1 MKFINTAI
9 LLVSFVSMV
18 SYSNSECNHVVD
30 EECEPAYEYED
41 FLDDHY
47 MPVAYNFHHTQ
58 ESYSWDIDGDGV
70 ADALTDGLILM
81 RYLFGM
87 RGEALTEGV
96 VSYEATRNYSEIEE
110 YLETHMPY

>member
-18 SYSNSECNHVVD
+18 SYS
-30 EECEPAYEYED
+30 AEYED
-41 FLDDHY
+41 FCCY
-47 MPVAYNFHHTQ
+47 PEEPPIYTVYTE